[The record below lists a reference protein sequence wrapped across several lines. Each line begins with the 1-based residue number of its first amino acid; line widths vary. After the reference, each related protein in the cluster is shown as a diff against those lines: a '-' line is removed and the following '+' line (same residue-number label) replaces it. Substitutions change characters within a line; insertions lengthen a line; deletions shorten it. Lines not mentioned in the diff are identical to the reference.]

1 MSVHLNAFEALAAVP
16 GWDPA
21 ASDVEELCGGL
32 TNRAYLVR
40 RGGNEYVLRLRTE
53 LSGMLQFDRSCELPI
68 LREAYKAGLAAEI
81 VHSDEELGIL
91 ITVFLPGTTWD
102 ESDLELPRNLE
113 ALAEILRKVHA
124 LPLCGHRLDILSD
137 ATTYT
142 RFLEKRHGLHSFA
155 TQCVE
160 LIDSIQV
167 HDRVTCCH
175 NDVVGA
181 NLIAGSK
188 LMLIDWEYACDNDP
202 LFDLAS
208 VIGFHNLDQERA
220 GILLDAYVG
229 GQDQEISERLAEQIR
244 VYDAIQWLW
253 LASRHLV
260 FPSKQQ
266 ARRLEE
272 LQQRIG

>member
-21 ASDVEELCGGL
+21 ASDIEELKGGL
-32 TNRAYLVR
+32 TNRTYLVR
-40 RGGNEYVLRLRTE
+40 RGGNEYVLRLHSE
-53 LSGMLQFDRSCELPI
+53 QSGMLQFDRHCELTI
-68 LREAYKAGLAAEI
+68 IREAYKAGLAPEV
-81 VHSDEELGIL
+81 VHSDEDLGIL
-91 ITVFLPGTTWD
+91 ITTFLPGSTWD
-102 ESDLELPRNLE
+102 ESDLGLPRNLE
-113 ALAEILRKVHA
+113 ALADVLRKVHA
-124 LPLCGHRLDILSD
+124 IPPCGLRIDMS
-137 ATTYT
+137 AAASTYEKY
-142 RFLEKRHGLHSFA
+142 LEKRHGLHSFA

-160 LIDSIQV
+160 VIESIQV
-167 HDRVTCCH
+167 HDRATCCH
-175 NDVVGA
+175 NDVVGG

-202 LFDLAS
+202 LYDLAS
-208 VIGFHNLDQERA
+208 VIGFHNLDQKCA
-220 GILLDAYVG
+220 GIFLDAYVG
-229 GQDQEISERLAEQIR
+229 GQDQEMSERLTEQIR

-260 FPSKQQ
+260 FPSRQQ

>member
-1 MSVHLNAFEALAAVP
+1 MTVHLNAFEALAAVP

-32 TNRAYLVR
+32 TNRSYLVR
-40 RGGNEYVLRLRTE
+40 RGSNEYVLRLQSE

-68 LREAYKAGLAAEI
+68 MREAYKAGLGPELI
-81 VHSDEELGIL
+81 HSDEDLGIL
-91 ITVFLPGTTWD
+91 ITAFLPGTTWD
-102 ESDLELPRNLE
+102 ESDLGLPRNLE
-113 ALAEILRKVHA
+113 ALAEVLRKVHA
-124 LPLCGHRLDILSD
+124 LPLCGRRLDLLGD
-137 ATTYT
+137 ASAYT
-142 RFLEKRHGLHSFA
+142 KFLEKRHGLHSFA
-155 TQCVE
+155 TQCVDV
-160 LIDSIQV
+160 ISSIQA
-167 HDRVTCCH
+167 HDQVTCCH

-188 LMLIDWEYACDNDP
+188 LMLIDWEYAGDNDP

-229 GQDQEISERLAEQIR
+229 GQDQEMS
-244 VYDAIQWLW
+244 DIQWLW